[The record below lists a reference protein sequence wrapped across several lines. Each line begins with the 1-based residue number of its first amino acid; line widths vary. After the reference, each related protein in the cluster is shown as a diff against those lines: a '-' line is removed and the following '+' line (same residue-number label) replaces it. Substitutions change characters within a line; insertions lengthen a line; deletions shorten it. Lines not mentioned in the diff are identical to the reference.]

1 MKRLLSILF
10 IMMSLSVSSVSCGTD
25 EPIVEAGQP
34 ETPDDNNNN
43 DNNNPT
49 MSNHLKITVGT
60 ASFSVALENNAAATA
75 FKALLP
81 MTVNMSELN
90 GNEKYYY
97 LSGSLPT
104 ASVHPGTIGAGDLML
119 YGSSCLVLFYETFS
133 TSYNYTRLGRMSD
146 ASGLAAALGA
156 GNVSVTF
163 EIQ

>member
-10 IMMSLSVSSVSCGTD
+10 IMMSLSVSSVSCDTD
-25 EPIVEAGQP
+25 DPIVEAEQ
-34 ETPDDNNNN
+34 PDDN